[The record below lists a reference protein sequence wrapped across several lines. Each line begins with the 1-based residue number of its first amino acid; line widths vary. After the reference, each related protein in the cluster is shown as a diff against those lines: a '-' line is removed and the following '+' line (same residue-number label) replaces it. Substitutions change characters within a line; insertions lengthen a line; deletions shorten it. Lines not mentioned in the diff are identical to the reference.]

1 MPIDSQIRLA
11 EGDHVVQF
19 YEHDDELLGVVGGYL
34 GAAVRDGDAVI
45 VIASASHRAG
55 FEATMA
61 DAAADVVAARH
72 EQRLV
77 MLDAA
82 TVLAAFMVDGLPDA
96 VKFDAAVGGLVRLTA
111 ETGRPVRAYG
121 EMVALLWAEGNVAG
135 ATELE
140 RLWNALGEQLPFS
153 LFCAYPSHLVRD
165 PAAAKAFR
173 EVCHLHSD
181 VVAVAPK
188 PALALDAEVTRWFA
202 GSLLA
207 PRQARAFLGEVLR
220 TWGRPDLVD
229 DASLVVAELTTNAVV
244 HGHSDVTIGLS
255 RQGDGIRLV
264 VADNNPAP
272 PVPGT
277 PDADALGGR
286 GLRLVEAVGE
296 RWGHEQVRGGV
307 GKAVWVELG
316 VSA

>member
-1 MPIDSQIRLA
+1 MPVDTQIRLA
-11 EGDHVVQF
+11 DGDHVVQF

-34 GAAVRDGDAVI
+34 GAAVRDGDVVV
-45 VIASASHRAG
+45 VIASAGHRAG

-61 DAAADVVAARH
+61 DAGADVVAART

-82 TVLAAFMVDGLPDA
+82 TVLSAFMVDGRPDPA
-96 VKFDAAVGGLVRLTA
+96 KFDAVVGGVLRLTA
-111 ETGRPVRAYG
+111 EAGRPVRAYG
-121 EMVALLWAEGNVAG
+121 EMVALLWADGNVAG

-181 VVAVAPK
+181 VVAVA
-188 PALALDAEVTRWFA
+188 LDAEVTRWFA

-220 TWGRPDLVD
+220 RWGRTDLVD

-244 HGHSDVTIGLS
+244 HGQSDVTIGLS
-255 RQGDGIRLV
+255 RLGAGIRLV
-264 VADNNPAP
+264 VADSSAAP
-272 PVPGT
+272 PVARVAG
-277 PDADALGGR
+277 ADALGGR

-296 RWGHEQVRGGV
+296 RWGHEQVRGGIG
-307 GKAVWVELG
+307 GKVVWVELG